1 MDGIVPEMR
10 WSAKERLVK
19 RLRRIREVKLR
30 TRYLI
35 VINLVRHCTA
45 SETAGALSV
54 GRSTVYRV
62 AQRFRE
68 AGEVGLIDRRE
79 ENGNRKR
86 DERYLATL
94 YETVR
99 SSPQTHG
106 WLRPIWTREMLVKT
120 LRRKTATRIHV
131 ARMIVALKLIGAR
144 RGRPKPTV
152 NCPWSARSKRRK
164 LREIQ
169 QLVET
174 LPANEV
180 LVYEDEVDIHLNPKI
195 GLDWMVCG
203 QQKEVVT
210 PGQNEKY
217 YLAGARRTHGRV
229 DLGGRGAEEQPAVPL
244 VALGTDPVLSASQ
257 SHSRGPG

>member
-19 RLRRIREVKLR
+19 RLRKIREVKLR

-68 AGEVGLIDRRE
+68 AGEAGLMDRRE

-99 SSPQTHG
+99 LSPQTHG
-106 WLRPIWTREMLVKT
+106 WLRPTWTREMLVET
-120 LRRKTATRIHV
+120 LRRKTATCIPLLR
-131 ARMIVALKLIGAR
+131 
-144 RGRPKPTV
+144 
-152 NCPWSARSKRRK
+152 ARSSRLKDAGVAFTD
-164 LREIQ
+164 LTGVFADHPEPIYNDFCCH
-169 QLVET
+169 VE
-174 LPANEV
+174 
-180 LVYEDEVDIHLNPKI
+180 
-195 GLDWMVCG
+195 
-203 QQKEVVT
+203 
-210 PGQNEKY
+210 
-217 YLAGARRTHGRV
+217 LAGDLIMAKAIAARIKQSGSTNQRIS
-229 DLGGRGAEEQPAVPL
+229 QP
-244 VALGTDPVLSASQ
+244 
-257 SHSRGPG
+257 